1 MILDIKI
8 PTKIK
13 LNSLV
18 AWKEYNIFIDDNS
31 LKTNITTLL
40 IMLK

>member
-1 MILDIKI
+1 MILDI

-18 AWKEYNIFIDDNS
+18 DLKEYKKFIDDNS
-31 LKTNITTLL
+31 LKTNIATLL
-40 IMLK
+40 IILK